1 MFLIKLAT
9 VMAFLVVLL
18 ITCVLVKAIADQQ
31 KQMAA
36 LKRKNASLT
45 LEMNQR
51 EDVLGLQAD
60 FEAILEDGEIAHY
73 VHGEPKAV
81 RAELTLK
88 QKECCSWVQQEREKL
103 NPSLSQKP

>member
-9 VMAFLVVLL
+9 VMAFFIALLV
-18 ITCVLVKAIADQQ
+18 ICMLVKAIADQQ

-51 EDVLGLQAD
+51 EDILGLEAD
-60 FEAILEDGEIAHY
+60 FEAILDD
-73 VHGEPKAV
+73 K
-81 RAELTLK
+81 
-88 QKECCSWVQQEREKL
+88 
-103 NPSLSQKP
+103 

>member
-9 VMAFLVVLL
+9 VMAFFIALLV
-18 ITCVLVKAIADQQ
+18 ICMLVKAISDQQ

-36 LKRKNASLT
+36 IKRKNESLM

-60 FEAILEDGEIAHY
+60 FEAILQDGEIAHY
-73 VHGEPKAV
+73 VHG
-81 RAELTLK
+81 
-88 QKECCSWVQQEREKL
+88 
-103 NPSLSQKP
+103 

>member
-1 MFLIKLAT
+1 MFLIKLAA

-18 ITCVLVKAIADQQ
+18 VICMLVKAISDQQ

-36 LKRKNASLT
+36 LKRKNAALI

-60 FEAILEDGEIAHY
+60 FEAILDD
-73 VHGEPKAV
+73 K
-81 RAELTLK
+81 
-88 QKECCSWVQQEREKL
+88 
-103 NPSLSQKP
+103 

>member
-18 ITCVLVKAIADQQ
+18 VICMLVKVIADQQ
-31 KQMAA
+31 KQMTA
-36 LKRKNASLT
+36 LKRKNAALT

-60 FEAILEDGEIAHY
+60 FEAILDD
-73 VHGEPKAV
+73 K
-81 RAELTLK
+81 
-88 QKECCSWVQQEREKL
+88 
-103 NPSLSQKP
+103 

>member
-1 MFLIKLAT
+1 MFLIKLAK
-9 VMAFLVVLL
+9 VMAFLVALL
-18 ITCVLVKAIADQQ
+18 VICMLVKTIADQQ

-60 FEAILEDGEIAHY
+60 FEAILDD
-73 VHGEPKAV
+73 K
-81 RAELTLK
+81 
-88 QKECCSWVQQEREKL
+88 
-103 NPSLSQKP
+103 